1 MKKILKIYFKEEI
14 NYNYLIIKCK
24 ILFKLITKN
33 IKII

>member
-1 MKKILKIYFKEEI
+1 MKKILKIYFKKEI
-14 NYNYLIIKCK
+14 NYNYFIIKYK